1 MKLLAGSITASG
13 NLILNTAVS
22 GVSACSIST
31 GIYYPEYGAII
42 TVGLILLLSL
52 KEVLSASSQWSRDL
66 NGSLNTAILPLLV
79 SFFGIVVFK
88 VLAILA

>member
-1 MKLLAGSITASG
+1 MLAGSIIASG
-13 NLILNTAVS
+13 NLILNTAAS
-22 GVSACSIST
+22 GVSACSVST
-31 GIYYPEYGAII
+31 GIYYPEYGAIA

-66 NGSLNTAILPLLV
+66 NGSLSVAILPLLL

-88 VLAILA
+88 VLAILT